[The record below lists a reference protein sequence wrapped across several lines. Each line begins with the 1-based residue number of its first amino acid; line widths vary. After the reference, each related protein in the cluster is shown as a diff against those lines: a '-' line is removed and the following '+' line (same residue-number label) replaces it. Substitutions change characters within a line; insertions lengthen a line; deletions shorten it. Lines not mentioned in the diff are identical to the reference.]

1 MAETTHA
8 GGSLAQRSFDRILL
22 IKPSSL
28 GDVIHALPVL
38 HGLRR
43 RYPDATID
51 WLVESSLV
59 ELVEG
64 HADVDRIV
72 PFDRRRFGRMG
83 YSMRAAGRFVGFI
96 RAIRERAYDLAI
108 DLQGLFRSGFLA
120 RACGA
125 SVRIGFDDAREGAA
139 MFYTHHVG
147 PAPNDMH
154 AVDRNYQVADL
165 LGFGDV
171 PVTFNF
177 RVDPK
182 ARDEARSLLAGGSD
196 DKTLIA
202 IVPGARWETKRWAPK
217 RFAEAID
224 QLADDGRTKCVVLGG
239 PDEATLCSHIC
250 ELCASDPLNLAG
262 RTGLSTLA
270 ALVESVD
277 VLLCHDSGV
286 MHLAVALHKPLVC
299 LTGPTNP
306 RRTGPYRRLADVVRL
321 SLECSPCYY
330 RKLSQCP
337 IDHECMRELP
347 TSAVVEAVRRALHK
361 SPAHAETSG

>member
-1 MAETTHA
+1 MIETTHQD
-8 GGSLAQRSFDRILL
+8 GSLAQRSFDRILL

-64 HADVDRIV
+64 HADVDHIV
-72 PFDRRRFGRMG
+72 AFDRHRFGRMG
-83 YSMRAAGRFVGFI
+83 YNMRAAGGFVGFV
-96 RAIRERAYDLAI
+96 RAIRARKYDLAI

-125 SVRIGFDDAREGAA
+125 SVRIGFADAREGAV
-139 MFYTHHVG
+139 MFYTDYVG
-147 PAPNDMH
+147 PAPDNMH

-171 PVTFNF
+171 PIRFDF

-182 ARDEARSLLAGGSD
+182 AQDEARSLLAGASRD
-196 DKTLIA
+196 AALVAIA
-202 IVPGARWETKRWAPK
+202 PGARWETKRWAPE
-217 RFAEAID
+217 RFAETID
-224 QLADDGRTKCVVLGG
+224 QLEADGRTKCVVLGG
-239 PDEATLCSHIC
+239 PDEATLCRHIC
-250 ELCASDPLNLAG
+250 ELCTSDPLNLAG
-262 RTGLSTLA
+262 RTGLPTLA
-270 ALVESVD
+270 ALIESVD
-277 VLLCHDSGV
+277 TLLCHDSGA
-286 MHLAVALHKPLVC
+286 MHLAVSLDKPLVC

-306 RRTGPYRRLADVVRL
+306 HRTGPYRRPSDVVRL
-321 SLECSPCYY
+321 ALECSPCYY
-330 RKLSQCP
+330 RRLSQCTV
-337 IDHECMRELP
+337 DHECMKKLP
-347 TSAVVEAVRRALHK
+347 TSAVVEAVRRTLHK
-361 SPAHAETSG
+361 IPARAETSG